1 MKDFQQLLSTIEQV
15 HQNLQASAANAVNKA
30 LTLRNWLIGFY
41 IVEFEQNGEDR
52 AKYGGRIITDLA
64 KGLKHI
70 KGLDD
75 RGLRKFR
82 QFYPQIANLIWG
94 SLSAEL
100 NLLPKWGTV
109 SPESRI
115 VDELN
120 LKVGTTSPQLE
131 KKLQVPPD
139 KLVTKLSYSHLELML
154 NINDPLKRTF
164 YELECIKGTW
174 SVRELK
180 RQINS
185 LYFER
190 SGLSQHPEKLAE
202 MVLGHIISCRKRSRI
217 SKICDCRDG

>member
-82 QFYPQIANLIWG
+82 QFYLAYPQIANLIWG

-131 KKLQVPPD
+131 KKI
-139 KLVTKLSYSHLELML
+139 TS
-154 NINDPLKRTF
+154 T
-164 YELECIKGTW
+164 T
-174 SVRELK
+174 
-180 RQINS
+180 
-185 LYFER
+185 
-190 SGLSQHPEKLAE
+190 
-202 MVLGHIISCRKRSRI
+202 
-217 SKICDCRDG
+217 